1 MVSID
6 QLKVLIAVAESRS
19 LSQAAE
25 RVHKTQPA
33 LTTAIKQLESQLNLS
48 LFNRDQYRMQ
58 LNAQGQ
64 VIYQKAKQVIAEH
77 CHLLDTATCF
87 ANGEE
92 SVITL
97 VIEASFEIEQILPAL
112 EQVQQAFAST
122 QIVLSQ
128 EYLSGPIE
136 QLQESKVDL
145 AISPLPNQ
153 LMRNNQLEYKV
164 IGQGYLLNVAAEKL
178 IQKFD
183 NLTSVRQLI
192 DTYQVVVKDS
202 GMLTNGIKVGV
213 QDAQR
218 HWYVNNFATK
228 LSLIQSGMGWGRLPE
243 HFVREALAKQ
253 QLKELKLSDYDSRIE
268 MHYGLIK
275 IANKP
280 LGPVASAIWKAL

>member
-33 LTTAIKQLESQLNLS
+33 LTAAIKQLESQLNLP
-48 LFNRDQYRMQ
+48 LFNREQYRMQ

-77 CHLLDTATCF
+77 SHLLDTATCF
-87 ANGEE
+87 AKGEE
-92 SVITL
+92 SAISL
-97 VIEASFEIEQILPAL
+97 AIEASFEIEQILPAL

-128 EYLSGPIE
+128 EYLSGPLE

-145 AISPLPNQ
+145 AISPLPDQ

-164 IGQGYLLNVAAEKL
+164 IGQGYLLNVATEKL

-183 NLTSVRQLI
+183 SLTSVRQLV

-202 GMLTNGIKVGV
+202 GMLTSGIKVGV

-218 HWYVNNFATK
+218 YWYVNNFATK

-243 HFVREALAKQ
+243 HFVREALAKE
-253 QLKELKLSDYDSRIE
+253 QLKELKLRDYDSRIE
-268 MHYGLIK
+268 MHYCLIK

-280 LGPVASAIWKAL
+280 LGPVASALWQAL